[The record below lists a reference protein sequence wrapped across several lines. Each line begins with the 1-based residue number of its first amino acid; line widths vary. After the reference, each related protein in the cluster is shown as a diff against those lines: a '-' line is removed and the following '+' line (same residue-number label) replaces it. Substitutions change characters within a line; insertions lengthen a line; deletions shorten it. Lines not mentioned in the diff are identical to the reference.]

1 MENEDPVTIA
11 QSGISPITGS
21 PLSSEQRK
29 VFFRRAVA
37 PSSILGGGGALVR
50 RTDDSSSLVVAQ
62 TQQITSLQDQINVL
76 RVEVSTLNNGLTSI
90 NTIIQRDGILE
101 QQRLRGEQESER
113 RNLERGVR
121 IGKENELERKI
132 QSALMVP
139 VVALQKKVTNIF
151 GNIFGA
157 LSTLF
162 MGWLTNQGIETLKAL
177 DEGNKGKLEQI
188 KDTVLKNIAYAIG
201 GIAAIKIG
209 FGLIIRSVIGL
220 TARISA
226 IAVRLALAPF
236 RFLGSQLAKV
246 PGAVGGLFGGGG
258 KKPPAPPK
266 IKPTA
271 SGGNLWSRA
280 TNFIKGAGAATKGAT
295 AAAAKTGGS
304 LISKLFAPVNIGIS
318 AYRFSQG
325 DIPGGA
331 LSALSALPIIG
342 LPAVGVDIAREFGAF
357 EGSFLGKNEKERQ
370 SQTKQEPTPA
380 ATPQTTM
387 MPQASELS
395 ITPPQESAPLA
406 SPQTTIPAQ
415 PIEISPVTP
424 QTTMMPQVGTPSLTQ
439 EPVSLAAPQTTMMPL
454 ESELTLSPQS
464 QESVSSFQQEAGKN
478 MMQMSNNTQ
487 TAYSMPSL
495 ISSAEMQN
503 IPTQSPNIGNL
514 PEPQPNVVML
524 PAPQSQRRQSMIG
537 SSSAGSDAPL
547 INSANPDNFYVL
559 YSQLNYNVV
568 M

>member
-1 MENEDPVTIA
+1 MTEPQVDPVSIT
-11 QSGISPITGS
+11 QSGINPITGS

-29 VFFRRAVA
+29 ALFKRAVA
-37 PSSILGGGGALVR
+37 PSSILGKGGSLVK
-50 RTDDSSSLVVAQ
+50 RTDDSSPLIVSQ
-62 TQQITSLQDQINVL
+62 TQQITSLQDQLNVL
-76 RVEVSTLNNGLTSI
+76 RAEVSVLNTGLTSI
-90 NTIIQRDGILE
+90 NNILQRDGILE
-101 QQRLRGEQESER
+101 QKRLKGEQEEER
-113 RNLERGVR
+113 RNLEKGVR

-151 GNIFGA
+151 DNIFGA

-177 DEGNKGKLEQI
+177 DEENRGKLEQI

-209 FGLIIRSVIGL
+209 FGLIIRSVVGL

-226 IAVRLALAPF
+226 IAVRIALAPF
-236 RFLGSQLAKV
+236 RFLGGQLSKV
-246 PGAVGGLFGGGG
+246 PGALGGLFGGGG

-266 IKPTA
+266 TKVPVT
-271 SGGNLWSRA
+271 GDNLWTRA
-280 TNFIKGAGAATKGAT
+280 TNFFKGAGAATKGAT
-295 AAAAKTGGS
+295 AGAAKTGGS
-304 LISKLFAPVNIGIS
+304 LISKLFAPINIGIS

-331 LSALSALPIIG
+331 LSALSAMPIIG

-357 EGSFLGKNEKERQ
+357 EGTFLGKNEKTKQ
-370 SQTKQEPTPA
+370 SSIKQEPTPPVA
-380 ATPQTTM
+380 PQKTM
-387 MPQASELS
+387 MS
-395 ITPPQESAPLA
+395 
-406 SPQTTIPAQ
+406 Q
-415 PIEISPVTP
+415 P
-424 QTTMMPQVGTPSLTQ
+424 
-439 EPVSLAAPQTTMMPL
+439 
-454 ESELTLSPQS
+454 SELTLSSS
-464 QESVSSFQQEAGKN
+464 QEPSSKQETAPPAAPQKTMMPQLSELILSPPSSSIAEESQFQLEAGKN
-478 MMQMSNNTQ
+478 MMQMNNNTKE
-487 TAYSMPSL
+487 AYTMPSL

-503 IPTQSPNIGNL
+503 IPTQSPNISNL
-514 PEPQPNVVML
+514 PEPQANVVVL
-524 PAPQSQRRQSMIG
+524 PAPQSQKRQSMIAP
-537 SSSAGSDAPL
+537 SSAGSDAPL

>member
-1 MENEDPVTIA
+1 MENEDPVAIA
-11 QSGISPITGS
+11 KSGINPFTGS
-21 PLSSEQRK
+21 YLSSEQRK
-29 VFFRRAVA
+29 ALFKRAVA
-37 PSSILGGGGALVR
+37 PSSILAKGGALVR

-62 TQQITSLQDQINVL
+62 TQQITSLQDQINTL
-76 RVEVSTLNNGLTSI
+76 RVEVSTLNTGLTSI

-101 QQRLRGEQESER
+101 QQRLKGEQEAER

-162 MGWLTNQGIETLKAL
+162 IGWLTNKGIETLKAL
-177 DEGNKGKLEQI
+177 DEGNKEKLEQI

-236 RFLGSQLAKV
+236 RFLGSQLAKI

-266 IKPTA
+266 VKPTA
-271 SGGNLWSRA
+271 SGGNLWTRA
-280 TNFIKGAGAATKGAT
+280 TNFFKGAGSATKGAT
-295 AAAAKTGGS
+295 AGAVKTGGS
-304 LISKLFAPVNIGIS
+304 LISKLFAPINIGIS

-325 DIPGGA
+325 DLVGGS
-331 LSALSALPIIG
+331 LSALSAIPGLG

-357 EGSFLGKNEKERQ
+357 EGTFLGKNEKAKQ
-370 SQTKQEPTPA
+370 SQLEQEPTPPA
-380 ATPQTTM
+380 PQTTM

-395 ITPPQESAPLA
+395 ITPPQEST
-406 SPQTTIPAQ
+406 SR
-415 PIEISPVTP
+415 
-424 QTTMMPQVGTPSLTQ
+424 Q
-439 EPVSLAAPQTTMMPL
+439 EPIPSAMPQTTMMPL

-464 QESVSSFQQEAGKN
+464 QENVSSFQQEVGKN
-478 MMQMSNNTQ
+478 MMQMNGNTQ
-487 TAYSMPSL
+487 TAYAMPSL

-503 IPTQSPNIGNL
+503 IPTQSPNIGSL
-514 PEPQPNVVML
+514 PEPQANVVML
-524 PAPQSQRRQSMIG
+524 PAPQSKQKQSMIAP
-537 SSSAGSDAPL
+537 SSAGSDAPL

>member
-1 MENEDPVTIA
+1 MAEPQVDSVAIVK
-11 QSGISPITGS
+11 SGINPFTGS
-21 PLSSEQRK
+21 YLSSEQRK
-29 VFFRRAVA
+29 ALFKRAAA
-37 PSSILGGGGALVR
+37 PSSILGKGGALVR

-62 TQQITSLQDQINVL
+62 TQQITSLQDQLNVL
-76 RVEVSTLNNGLTSI
+76 RVEVSVLNTGLTSI
-90 NTIIQRDGILE
+90 NNIIQRDGILE
-101 QQRLRGEQESER
+101 QQRLKGEQETER
-113 RNLERGVR
+113 RNLEKRVR

-209 FGLIIRSVIGL
+209 FGLIIRSVVGL

-226 IAVRLALAPF
+226 IAIRLALAPF
-236 RFLGSQLAKV
+236 RFLGNQLSKV
-246 PGAVGGLFGGGG
+246 PLLGRLFGGGG
-258 KKPPAPPK
+258 ARPSSIPRGRVPV
-266 IKPTA
+266 T
-271 SGGNLWSRA
+271 GGNWMTRMG
-280 TNFIKGAGAATKGAT
+280 NFFRGAGPATRGAT
-295 AAAAKTGGS
+295 GAAAKTAGRLTPGLNIFLGG
-304 LISKLFAPVNIGIS
+304 AAT
-318 AYRFSQG
+318 AYDISQG
-325 DIPGGA
+325 DYGAAA
-331 LSALSALPIIG
+331 LSAGTMIPGPLGWAFL
-342 LPAVGVDIAREFGAF
+342 AARTGYGFMKGD
-357 EGSFLGKNEKERQ
+357 SNQQQ
-370 SQTKQEPTPA
+370 SQTQSASTETPNPEIPA
-380 ATPQTTM
+380 ITPQETM

-395 ITPPQESAPLA
+395 
-406 SPQTTIPAQ
+406 
-415 PIEISPVTP
+415 
-424 QTTMMPQVGTPSLTQ
+424 
-439 EPVSLAAPQTTMMPL
+439 
-454 ESELTLSPQS
+454 LSPLNPSAEQQS
-464 QESVSSFQQEAGKN
+464 QFQSEAGQN
-478 MMQMSNNTQ
+478 MMQMNNNTQ

-503 IPTQSPNIGNL
+503 IPAQSPNIGNL
-514 PEPQPNVVML
+514 PEPQANVVML
-524 PAPQSQRRQSMIG
+524 PVPQSQRRQSMIG
-537 SSSAGSDAPL
+537 PSSAGSDAPL